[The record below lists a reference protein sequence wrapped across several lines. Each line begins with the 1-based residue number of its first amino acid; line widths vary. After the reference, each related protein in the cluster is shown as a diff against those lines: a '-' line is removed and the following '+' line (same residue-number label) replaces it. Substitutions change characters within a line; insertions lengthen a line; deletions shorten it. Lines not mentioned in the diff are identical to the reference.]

1 MGEIRI
7 TDSLTGKKLPLVPV
21 HTGEIRMYV
30 CGVTV
35 YDRVHLGHARSALV
49 FDLAFRFFQ
58 HRGFGVTYA
67 KNFTDID
74 DKIIQRAKAEGR
86 SWKEVADIFIASY
99 ERDMARLGVLSPT
112 IAPKATDHV
121 REMIEM
127 TRRLLE
133 QGFAYRAGGDV
144 YFQVER
150 FPDYGRLSG
159 KCLEELLAGA
169 RVEVDERKKNPLD
182 FALWKAAK
190 PDEPSW
196 ESPWGP
202 GRPGWHIECSAMAVK
217 HLGETLDLHGGGED
231 LIFPHHENERAQSEA
246 ATGKPFVRLWVHN
259 GFVTIN
265 REKMSKSLG
274 SFFTVEEIFEKS
286 KQLFGILNDRK
297 AAEIIRYF
305 LLSAHYRSPIDFSDE
320 SIREAKAALD
330 NFYLLLFEME
340 KISKAPSAPASGDFH
355 IAQRLERIQGEIE
368 STLEEDLNAPAAFGR
383 LQSFRAEINRISIRL
398 VPDDAAGILRF
409 FTNVAGSLFGIF
421 QCSPEREWGIME
433 LSEGVSLD
441 EQLLPRRAQ
450 ARIAE
455 RNEARR
461 AKNWA
466 LADQIRDEL
475 LKQGLVLEDR
485 PGGTTR
491 VIYG

>member
-274 SFFTVEEIFEKS
+274 NFFTVEEIFEKS